1 MSHTDL
7 DHPEDPAIAGLRD
20 RLAQAAI
27 ESFATKGFHAT
38 TTRSIT
44 DRAGV
49 SASAMYVHYTSKED
63 LLYAISLAGHTGAL
77 ELVRTRVNS
86 SSSPTEQLTAVIQG
100 LAMWH
105 AERSTRARIV
115 NYELAA
121 LTPPHLAEIS
131 EIRRQIE
138 QELRSI
144 VAAGIDS
151 SEFPGQNPGIT
162 GLALLS
168 LCVDISRWYRPDGDW
183 SPAEV
188 ADHYSVLALRLVGAT
203 PEGRVSQPAD
213 RE

>member
-7 DHPEDPAIAGLRD
+7 DHPEEPAIDGLRD

-49 SASAMYVHYTSKED
+49 SASAMYVHYSSKED
-63 LLYAISLAGHTGAL
+63 LLYAISLAGHTGSL
-77 ELVRTRVNS
+77 ELVRARASS

-121 LTPPHLAEIS
+121 LTPPHLEEIS

-138 QELRSI
+138 HEIRAI
-144 VAAGIDS
+144 VAAGIES
-151 SEFPGQNPGIT
+151 SEFAPQDPGVT

-168 LCVDISRWYRPDGDW
+168 LCIDVARWYRKDGEW

-188 ADHYSVLALRLVGAT
+188 ADQYSVLALRLVGAKT
-203 PEGRVSQPAD
+203 P
-213 RE
+213 